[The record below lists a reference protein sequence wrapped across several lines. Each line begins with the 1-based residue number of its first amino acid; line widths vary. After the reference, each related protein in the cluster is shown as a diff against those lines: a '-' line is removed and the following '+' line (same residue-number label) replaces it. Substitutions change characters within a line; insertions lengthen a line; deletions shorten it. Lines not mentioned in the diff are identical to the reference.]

1 MRTVRDDSGK
11 RYVLLKESGESSL
24 VRDPDSGETGYVEND
39 SLDAVD
45 GESPLETAASGV
57 PGPVRRVL
65 TAVHDEAG
73 LGLLAD
79 LADRG
84 PVAVRD
90 MLGAYDQCE
99 SDLHGRLTEL
109 RAAGLIE
116 EATIAGERGYDATDE
131 AREALAALREN

>member
-1 MRTVRDDSGK
+1 MRTVRDESGK
-11 RYVLLKESGESSL
+11 RYLLLKESGESSL
-24 VRDPDSGETGYVEND
+24 VRDPDSGERRYVEND
-39 SLDAVD
+39 RLESLD

-57 PGPVRRVL
+57 SGPVRRVL

-84 PVAVRD
+84 PVAVRE
-90 MLGAYDQCE
+90 MLGSYDQCE
-99 SDLHGRLTEL
+99 SDLHGRLAEL

-116 EATIAGERGYDATDE
+116 EATIVDERGYDATE
-131 AREALAALREN
+131 TAREALATLREE